1 MTDKPGVHP
10 GKDELVAF
18 GLGKLEPDAALKIE
32 THLAECDACCET
44 LLNLK
49 DDTFVELVRRT
60 PAPKQPMEA
69 VDNDVGPEFTD
80 AADGIATGDSIA
92 AKTMP
97 MTSGVSRSSADSP
110 AQLEDHPRYRIIEL
124 IGKGGMGTVYK
135 ARHRLMD
142 RLVALKLINQDLVK
156 NTQAVDRFRREVRA
170 AANLKHPNIV
180 TAYDAEQAGDIHF
193 LVMEFVDGTDLSSV
207 VRQQG
212 QLPIGHACDCIRQ
225 AAEGLQHAHEKGM
238 VHRDI
243 KPHNLMLNSDGQVRI
258 LDFGLAGFAAAFA
271 AESAR
276 LEAESAAD
284 NHVSERV
291 PLQLTTIGSVIGTP
305 DYIAPEQAR
314 DAHSADIR
322 ADIYSLGCT
331 LHYLLAS
338 KPPFEA
344 DSVLNTLKAHAE
356 AARPKLSD
364 ARDDA
369 PPELQSILDRML
381 AVEPED
387 RFQTPAEVATALE
400 SAMKDVQPATS
411 APKDQAGS
419 SLRGKPRPLVLTT
432 IAPLFLTAVAAVVF
446 YMLTNNGV
454 VRVEVTDPS
463 LHVTIS
469 DQTITMDKNN
479 KPLIVRVG
487 DHSLIVRHD
496 GSDFELTTDK
506 FEVTR
511 NGKVAIKVELL
522 DDEVVVSRNGIHF
535 QSEPLPKTR
544 PTKFYRALDEA
555 RLASLVRS
563 IAEDEK
569 DGTIVGGWT
578 AQPPYSIRETTWI
591 DDIDARIIRLVYTR
605 LHELAGHHGLTIE
618 GSKQQELKMMRFDY
632 STAVRAGEVVLT
644 LASRD
649 AAHLPLVQ
657 ARRVALS
664 VEINE
669 WPKGERTQKNEF
681 RMVVY
686 DRKDSWIAEISG
698 PGIRQAGDLN
708 LMTKELRPLI
718 AKCVEPVVVLA
729 ACRGE
734 RSTSEGTAML
744 LKSVQKVLVD
754 AGAVVK
760 LDPQLSFPT
769 MAVIERPD
777 SPANRRTARLNR
789 LSQVG
794 IGLQNYHSFKNS
806 FPPAKQNPDA
816 FDDDGRPH
824 LSWRVHILPYIA
836 QEELFARFRLDEPWD
851 SQHNLPLLDQ
861 MPDIYKTTDDPTRTT
876 VLAVVGE
883 GTAYEGK
890 SGLKIQEIEW
900 GDGLKQTAYAV
911 DAGRERA
918 VPWTKPED
926 LPFDKEDP
934 IRAIGISDFGDQF
947 LVLMADASVRSVPY
961 DTAPESLRALFTRAA
976 GDTFAETAK
985 RTTPAPVP

>member
-1 MTDKPGVHP
+1 MTDTSVVHP

-18 GLGKLEPDAALKIE
+18 GLGKLEADEAAKIE
-32 THLAECDACCET
+32 THLAKCNACCET
-44 LLNLK
+44 LLDLK
-49 DDTFVELVRRT
+49 DDTFVELVRKS
-60 PAPKQPMEA
+60 PEPKQPLEA
-69 VDNDVGPEFTD
+69 AKDIVGSEFTN
-80 AADGIATGDSIA
+80 AAVGIATDNSIA
-92 AKTMP
+92 GESMQV
-97 MTSGVSRSSADSP
+97 SSDVSRCSADSP

-124 IGKGGMGTVYK
+124 TGKGGMGNVYK

-142 RLVALKLINQDLVK
+142 RQVALKLINQDLVK

-170 AANLKHPNIV
+170 AASLKHPNIV

-212 QLPIGHACDCIRQ
+212 QLPIALACECIRQ
-225 AAEGLQHAHEKGM
+225 AADGLQHAHEKEM

-243 KPHNLMLNSDGQVRI
+243 KPHNLMLSPDGQVRI
-258 LDFGLAGFAAAFA
+258 LDFGLAGFAA
-271 AESAR
+271 ESAL
-276 LEAESAAD
+276 LEAESDAD
-284 NHVSERV
+284 KHVTKPV
-291 PLQLTTIGSVIGTP
+291 PSQLTTIGSVIGTP

-331 LHYLLAS
+331 LHYLLAG

-344 DSVLNTLKAHAE
+344 DSVVDTLKAHAE
-356 AARPKLSD
+356 AARPKLSS

-369 PPELQSILDRML
+369 PPALQLILDRML

-387 RFQTPAEVATALE
+387 RFQTPVEVATALE
-400 SAMKDVQPATS
+400 SAMADIQSATS
-411 APKDQAGS
+411 APYNQRAES
-419 SLRGKPRPLVLTT
+419 SSRGRPRWLVLTT
-432 IAPLFLTAVAAVVF
+432 ITPVFLTAVAAIVF
-446 YMLTNNGV
+446 YILTNNGV
-454 VRVEVTDPS
+454 VRIEVSDPA
-463 LHVTIS
+463 LQVTIS
-469 DQTITMDKNN
+469 GRTITMDENN
-479 KPLIVRVG
+479 KPLTIPAG
-487 DHSLIVRHD
+487 GQSLIVHYD
-496 GSDFELTTDK
+496 GSDFELTTGR
-506 FEVTR
+506 FPVTR
-511 NGKVAIKVELL
+511 NGEIEFRVELL
-522 DDEVVVSRNGIHF
+522 SGEVVVSMNGRRF
-535 QSEPLPKTR
+535 ESKAMPDTR

-555 RLASLVRS
+555 RLATLVRN
-563 IAEDEK
+563 IAEDER

-578 AQPPYSIRETTWI
+578 ANPPYSIRETTWI
-591 DDIDARIIRLVYTR
+591 DGIDAQISRLVYAR
-605 LHELAGHHGLTIE
+605 LREFAVDHGLSIV
-618 GSKQQELKMMRFDY
+618 GSQQQELEMMRFNY
-632 STAVRAGEVVLT
+632 STVIRAGEVVVT

-649 AAHLPLVQ
+649 AARLPLVQ

-664 VEINE
+664 VAINE
-669 WPKGERTQKNEF
+669 WPKRETPQKNEF
-681 RMVVY
+681 HVVVY
-686 DRKDSWIAEISG
+686 DRTDSWIAEISG
-698 PGIRQAGDLN
+698 PGIRKAGDLN

-718 AKCVEPVVVLA
+718 AKFAEPVVVLA

-734 RSTSEGTAML
+734 RATSEATATL

-760 LDPQLSFPT
+760 LDPQLSSPT
-769 MAVIERPD
+769 MAAMERPD
-777 SPANRRTARLNR
+777 APANRRTARLNL

-794 IGLQNYHSFKNS
+794 VGLHNYNSYRNS
-806 FPPAKQNPDA
+806 FPPAKQNSEE

-824 LSWRVHILPYIA
+824 LSWRVHILPYIE

-883 GTAYEGK
+883 GTAYEGR
-890 SGLKIQEIEW
+890 SGFRMDEIDW
-900 GDGLKQTAYAV
+900 ADGCKRTGYAV

-926 LPFDKEDP
+926 LPFHKDDP
-934 IRAIGISDFGDQF
+934 IRAVGTSDFGDQL
-947 LVLMADASVRSVPY
+947 LVLMADASVQSIPY

-976 GDTFAETAK
+976 GDTFDETAK
-985 RTTPAPVP
+985 RTTPLPVP